1 MDGMFSSIP
10 SISFRVC
17 MLFGNSEV
25 LLVSMFGET
34 REIDQEELAA
44 KSLCETAIALYAS
57 MTFAVH

>member
-1 MDGMFSSIP
+1 MACFQAYQQYL
-10 SISFRVC
+10 FVC
-17 MLFGNSEV
+17 IVFGNSEV

-44 KSLCETAIALYAS
+44 KSLCEPAIALYAS

>member
-10 SISFRVC
+10 SISFHVC

-34 REIDQEELAA
+34 REIDQELAA